1 MSKKI
6 YKLLNVIYVLVFIV
20 SSIYVILN
28 NINEYAPKTI
38 INFDKTSIK
47 CNDGTTYR
55 VADFDSDER
64 LIIMN
69 FQHADLVALCS
80 AGTDSIIL
88 WYDRDK
94 YKDSP
99 KNYEI
104 RHAYETKG
112 SWAQVIGRSAFLILL
127 IAIFLVI
134 IRQLVYYI
142 DLGKMLPEKKKKKVH
157 SSFWKG

>member
-6 YKLLNVIYVLVFIV
+6 YKLVNVIYVLVFIL

-28 NINEYAPKTI
+28 NINKYAPKTI
-38 INFDKTSIK
+38 IDFDNTIIK

-55 VADFDSDER
+55 IGDFDSDER

-80 AGTDSIIL
+80 TETASIIL
-88 WYDRDK
+88 WYDRHK
-94 YKDSP
+94 YNDSP

-112 SWAQVIGRSAFLILL
+112 SWAQVIGGSGFLILV
-127 IAIFLVI
+127 IAIFLII
-134 IRQLVYYI
+134 IRQIVYYI
-142 DLGKMLPEKKKKKVH
+142 DLGKILPKKKKKKIH